1 MHPLAQRADNKPEN
15 WRAWIIIGDFAIALF
30 WFILGSNFSCFE
42 TKQRK
47 IPLNQRSRSIAVTKK
62 KSAIYV

>member
-15 WRAWIIIGDFAIALF
+15 WRAWIIIDNFAIALF

-47 IPLNQRSRSIAVTKK
+47 IPFNQRAGV
-62 KSAIYV
+62 